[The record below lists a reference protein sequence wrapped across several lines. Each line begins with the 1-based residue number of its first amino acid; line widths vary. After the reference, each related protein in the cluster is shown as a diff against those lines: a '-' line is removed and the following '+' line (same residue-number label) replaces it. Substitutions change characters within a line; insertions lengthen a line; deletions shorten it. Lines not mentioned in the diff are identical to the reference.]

1 MRSNCYSARV
11 GKAASA
17 STLAHQ
23 VRKVARI
30 DPVAAQAQAQARRI
44 TDSTVFV
51 SPDQLV
57 ALLADRLG
65 SPARLRTTH
74 NSGYNIGDWDHSAR

>member
-1 MRSNCYSARV
+1 MRSNCHSARV

-30 DPVAAQAQAQARRI
+30 DPVAAQAQARRI

-51 SPDQLV
+51 SPDELV

-65 SPARLRTTH
+65 SPARHRTTH

>member
-1 MRSNCYSARV
+1 MRSCHSARV

-17 STLAHQ
+17 STLAQQ

-30 DPVAAQAQAQARRI
+30 DPVAAQAEARRI

-51 SPDQLV
+51 SPDELV
-57 ALLADRLG
+57 ALLADRLAESG
-65 SPARLRTTH
+65 TATDHPQFRLQYR
-74 NSGYNIGDWDHSAR
+74 GLGP